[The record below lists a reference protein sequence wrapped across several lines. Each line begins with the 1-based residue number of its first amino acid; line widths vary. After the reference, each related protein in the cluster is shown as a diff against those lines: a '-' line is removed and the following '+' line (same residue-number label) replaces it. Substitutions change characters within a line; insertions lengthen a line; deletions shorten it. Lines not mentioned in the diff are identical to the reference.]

1 MDGQARRV
9 DVTRKVNK
17 MMRGGPDIAREL
29 AAGLADRQAAWRFI
43 RHFAAGWLTPL
54 VDGDGWRDAELEAA
68 ERRLGV
74 PLPAALR
81 EAYRLFGRRRDLT
94 SNQDTLLDPAELYVE
109 PTGEAL
115 IFRVE
120 SQGFAHW
127 GVLTAD
133 LGQPDPPVVVKL
145 NLRNEQAECWHG
157 WLGTFSA
164 ACIEMVLSESI
175 YAREELGDNKAQDD
189 AEADQL
195 EQRYE
200 QLALPDYPTPPAGGA
215 AVRWFSGPDV
225 VLRDDQQGSLWARAR
240 TAAALERMRRNL
252 PGDWEMA
259 DHG

>member
-1 MDGQARRV
+1 
-9 DVTRKVNK
+9 
-17 MMRGGPDIAREL
+17 MRAGFDLAREL
-29 AAGLADRQAAWRFI
+29 ATGLDDRQAAWQFV
-43 RHFAAGWLTPL
+43 RHFAATWLTPL
-54 VDGDGWRDAELEAA
+54 AESDGWSDAELDDA
-68 ERRLGV
+68 ERRLELR
-74 PLPAALR
+74 LPAALR
-81 EAYRLFGRRRDLT
+81 EAYGLFGRRRDLT
-94 SNQDTLLDPAELYVE
+94 SNQDTLLDPAELYLE

-133 LGQPDPPVVVKL
+133 LDKPDPPVVVKL
-145 NLRNEQAECWHG
+145 NLRNERAESWDA

-175 YAREELGDNKAQDD
+175 YARGELGDNKAQDD
-189 AEADQL
+189 AEAEQL

-200 QLALPDYPTPPAGGA
+200 QLALPDYPTPPVGGT
-215 AVRWFSGPDV
+215 AVRWFTGPDV
-225 VLRDDQQGSLWARAR
+225 VLRDDQQGCLWVRAR

-252 PGDWEMA
+252 PGYWETA